1 MKYKLTENHQVRL
14 SDTII
19 KAGVYTLEQLKEFHK
34 DQNFEWCVKY
44 TKLAKKLIPF
54 VEEIKTK
61 IKK

>member
-1 MKYKLTENHQVRL
+1 MKYRLLQDHQVRL

-19 KAGVYTLEQLKEFHK
+19 KAGVYTLEELKNLHK
-34 DQNFEWCVKY
+34 ETDFDWCLKY
-44 TKLAKKLIPF
+44 TKLAKKLSPF